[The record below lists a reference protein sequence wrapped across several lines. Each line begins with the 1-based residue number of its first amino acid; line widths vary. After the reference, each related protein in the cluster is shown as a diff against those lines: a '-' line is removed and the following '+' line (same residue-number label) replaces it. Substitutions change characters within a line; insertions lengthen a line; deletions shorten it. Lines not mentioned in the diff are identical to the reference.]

1 MSNRDDIGEISKGT
15 EQEWMRNTG
24 KELKKEA
31 ENLKGEIQTLRNT
44 FIKEIKQIHSE
55 ITEIKRARIIQEQK
69 RSVPPVEKKQ
79 PEKPEKKLSL
89 EDMRG
94 EWAVLVA
101 KIDKMSRS
109 ELISAR
115 DRIQTLGEKLDTL
128 LGENYLSITQDA
140 IKKIDHKLR

>member
-15 EQEWMRNTG
+15 EQEWMRSTG

-31 ENLKGEIQTLRNT
+31 ENLKGEIKNLRNT
-44 FIKEIKQIHSE
+44 FIEEIKQIKRE
-55 ITEIKRARIIQEQK
+55 ITEIKRARIILEQK
-69 RSVPPVEKKQ
+69 RSVPPVSKKQ
-79 PEKPEKKLSL
+79 PEKLEKKLSL

-109 ELISAR
+109 ELINAR
-115 DRIQTLGEKLDTL
+115 DRIQTLGEKLDKL